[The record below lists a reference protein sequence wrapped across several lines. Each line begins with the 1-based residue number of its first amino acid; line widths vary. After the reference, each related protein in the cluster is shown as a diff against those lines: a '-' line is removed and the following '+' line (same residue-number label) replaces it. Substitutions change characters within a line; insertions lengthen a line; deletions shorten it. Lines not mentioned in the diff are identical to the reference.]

1 MKTIFIL
8 SILFIFYTYLGYFF
22 WLFIRSIIFPKPIRK
37 KHDTKL
43 PFISIVIASKNE
55 EKNIGNRIQ
64 NILETQYPEKSLE
77 IIVVSDGSED
87 NTNRII
93 KECSKNDKKI
103 NLIAYHPSRGKPF
116 ALNTGIK
123 QAKGDIIIFTDSRQR
138 FHSMALTELVANFN
152 DPDVGC
158 VSGELIFQ
166 ESHDSAIQKEMGAYW
181 HYEKMVR
188 KMESR
193 AGSAAGAT
201 GAVYAIRKALYKT
214 IPEETILDDVL
225 IPMNIVMQGYRCVF
239 DPSARAYD
247 SVSKDI
253 ESEIT
258 RKIRTLAG
266 NWQLLKIAPELLLP
280 HKNALWWG
288 FLSHKI
294 FRLIVPFMMISL
306 FIVNFFLKEPFYIFT
321 LICQIF
327 FYGLALYAF
336 INPGVRNKKPVNL
349 IYFFVN
355 MNYAALM
362 GAWYFFSG
370 NIARTWKK
378 AG

>member
-1 MKTIFIL
+1 MRLLFFISLFFIL
-8 SILFIFYTYLGYFF
+8 YTYLGYPAG
-22 WLFIRSIIFPKPIRK
+22 LFVRSKLFPRHVNKQHPSR
-37 KHDTKL
+37 L
-43 PFISIVIASKNE
+43 PMVSVVVAARNE
-55 EKNIGNRIQ
+55 AANIGRRLANL
-64 NILETQYPEKSLE
+64 LEIRYPAHLYE
-77 IIVVSDGSED
+77 IIVVSDGSD
-87 NTNRII
+87 DHTNRIV
-93 KECSKNDKKI
+93 KRFSDKHKNI
-103 NLIAYHPSRGKPF
+103 RLVSYAASRGKPF
-116 ALNTGIK
+116 ALNKGVMA
-123 QAKGDIIIFTDSRQR
+123 AKGEVIVFTDSRQH
-138 FHSMALTELVANFN
+138 FDADTVAELTANFS
-152 DPDVGC
+152 DTEVGC
-158 VSGELIFQ
+158 ASGELIFQ
-166 ESHDSAIQKEMGAYW
+166 DSHDSAIQREMGAYW

-193 AGSAAGAT
+193 TGSVAGAT
-201 GAVYAIRKALYKT
+201 GAVYAVRKTLYKT

-225 IPMNIVMQGYRCVF
+225 IPMNIVMQGFRCVF

-266 NWQLLKIAPELLLP
+266 NWQLLKIAPGLLLP
-280 HKNALWWG
+280 YKNAIWWG

-306 FIVNFFLKEPFYIFT
+306 FIVNFFLRAPFFVFT
-321 LICQIF
+321 LISQIL

-336 INPGVRNKKPVNL
+336 INPGVRNKRPVNL

-355 MNYAALM
+355 LNYAALM

-370 NIARTWKK
+370 NIAKTWKK
-378 AG
+378 A